1 MPDTSLYF
9 IAIVPPEE
17 ISNEITSLKQEM
29 ANIYNSKKA
38 LRVMPHITLKAPF
51 TITSNRDEEVL
62 EWFENIK
69 TDVKPFEVMLNG
81 FGAFDNPKNP
91 VIFVKPEESVPMRLL
106 QKDILVA
113 FKKQFLNIPLHFHEE
128 EFHPHMTI
136 AYRDLTYTEFEKAWK
151 IFNKKHF
158 SAKFYNNTFYL
169 LKHNGV
175 QWEIAKTRTLQ
186 GFS

>member
-9 IAIVPPEE
+9 IAIIPPEE
-17 ISNEITSLKQEM
+17 IATEITSFKQEM

-51 TITSNRDEEVL
+51 TIPSHQDATIL

-69 TDVKPFEVMLNG
+69 TNVNPFEITLNG

-113 FKKQFLNIPLHFHEE
+113 FKKQFFNIQLHFHEE

-136 AYRDLTYTEFEKAWK
+136 AYRDLAYTEFEKAWK

-158 SAKFYNNTFYL
+158 SATFYNNTFYL

-175 QWEIAKTRTLQ
+175 QWKIAKTRTVPD
-186 GFS
+186 FS

>member
-9 IAIVPPEE
+9 IAIIPPEE
-17 ISNEITSLKQEM
+17 ISSDITSFKQEM
-29 ANIYNSKKA
+29 ADTYSTKKA

-51 TITSNRDEEVL
+51 TIASHRDEEVV

-69 TDVKPFEVMLNG
+69 TDVPPFEIKLNG

-91 VIFVKPEESVPMRLL
+91 VIFVKPEVSEEMRMV
-106 QKDILVA
+106 QKDILA
-113 FKKQFLNIPLHFHEE
+113 TFKKQFKSIPLHFHEE

-136 AYRDLTYTEFEKAWK
+136 AYRDLAYAEFEKAWK
-151 IFNKKHF
+151 IYNKKEF
-158 SAKFYNNTFYL
+158 LVNFYNYTFYL
-169 LKHNGV
+169 LKHNKI

>member
-9 IAIVPPEE
+9 IAIIPTEDISGE
-17 ISNEITSLKQEM
+17 ISSFKQEM
-29 ANIYNSKKA
+29 ADIYNSKKA

-51 TITSNRDEEVL
+51 TIASHEDISVL

-69 TDVKPFEVMLNG
+69 INVTPFEIKLNG

-91 VIFVKPEESVPMRLL
+91 VIFVKPEESVTMRLL
-106 QKDILVA
+106 QKDILTA
-113 FKKQFLNIPLHFHEE
+113 FKKQFKSIPVHFHEE

-136 AYRDLTYTEFEKAWK
+136 AYRDLAYAEFEKAWE
-151 IFNKKHF
+151 IYNKKEF
-158 SAKFYNNTFYL
+158 LVNFYNNSFYL

-175 QWEIAKTRTLQ
+175 QWEITKTRTL
-186 GFS
+186 